1 MDKMSVHGSVFSVYW
16 IYYQSQK
23 IPTFL
28 VCNSFVSTILE
39 SSPPTFFPV
48 SFLLLEKTFGRQ
60 RDGVPNKVLL
70 SFLFQKKRK
79 PFFKAKPLGLAY
91 FVTVLGLIDKYLEQ
105 RPESYRYGCCF
116 CFCCCCSR
124 CFSGREVWRGKAVE
138 AVECLQT
145 FFWRLKFEKPCD
157 FLCRQKSVGV
167 SKHQRTLF
175 RRLFLSRIS

>member
-105 RPESYRYGCCF
+105 RPNINRELSLWMLFLFLLLLFKVLLWKRSLEGNGCGSCWMLADIF
-116 CFCCCCSR
+116 LEA
-124 CFSGREVWRGKAVE
+124 EVWKALWFSLQAE
-138 AVECLQT
+138 ICRCLKT
-145 FFWRLKFEKPCD
+145 PKNPL
-157 FLCRQKSVGV
+157 
-167 SKHQRTLF
+167 
-175 RRLFLSRIS
+175 

>member
-60 RDGVPNKVLL
+60 RDGIPNKVLL

-91 FVTVLGLIDKYLEQ
+91 FVTLLGLIDKYLEQ
-105 RPESYRYGCCF
+105 RPESYHYGCCF
-116 CFCCCCSR
+116 CFCFFLFKMLLWKRSLEGKGCGSCWMLADI
-124 CFSGREVWRGKAVE
+124 FLEAEVWKALWFSLQAE
-138 AVECLQT
+138 ICRCLKT
-145 FFWRLKFEKPCD
+145 PKNPL
-157 FLCRQKSVGV
+157 
-167 SKHQRTLF
+167 
-175 RRLFLSRIS
+175 

>member
-39 SSPPTFFPV
+39 SSPRTFFPV

-60 RDGVPNKVLL
+60 RDGIPNKVLL

-91 FVTVLGLIDKYLEQ
+91 FVTLLGLIDKYLEQ
-105 RPESYRYGCCF
+105 RPESYHYGCCF
-116 CFCCCCSR
+116 CFCFFFVQDASLEEKFGGERLWKLLNACR
-124 CFSGREVWRGKAVE
+124 HFSGGWS
-138 AVECLQT
+138 
-145 FFWRLKFEKPCD
+145 LKSLVIFSAGRN
-157 FLCRQKSVGV
+157 L
-167 SKHQRTLF
+167 
-175 RRLFLSRIS
+175 